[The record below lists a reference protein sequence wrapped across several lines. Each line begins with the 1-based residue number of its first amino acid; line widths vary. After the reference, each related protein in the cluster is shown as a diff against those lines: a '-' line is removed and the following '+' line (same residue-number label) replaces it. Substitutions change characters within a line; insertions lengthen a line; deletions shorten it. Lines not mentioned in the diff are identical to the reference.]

1 MPKCCVRLG
10 GTTFI
15 ATDFPKTLDTIVWV
29 RTIPFKSV
37 PTGSKAP
44 PNCDNP
50 PHWRSPCL
58 SPATELH
65 SVTGEVKPAQLGR
78 RSLGVADIVF
88 FVVAA
93 SAPLTVVAGGVPTS
107 FAVTQLLGIP
117 LVYVI
122 IAAILLVFAVGYA
135 AMSRHVANSG
145 AFYTYVSKG
154 LGQAWGVATALVAL
168 VAYNSMQVGIFGLYG
183 YVASAALEQFVG
195 LRVAWWI
202 CALVTVVVIAILGQ
216 LQVDLN
222 ARVLA
227 VFLILEF
234 LVVLIFDIAGVAKP
248 AEGLT
253 IEPFLPAALA
263 GGALGAALCFVTAS
277 FVGFESAAIY
287 GEECKNPEKTVAR
300 ATYTAVII
308 IGIFYAV
315 SAWATTMAVGTT
327 QIIGRS
333 QELTAGLLF
342 VYAEQNVGKWFADVA
357 TILFVTSL
365 FAALLSFHN
374 GVARYFFSLGRE
386 SVLPSALAR
395 VNSKGAPMAGSLA
408 QSSIAVVL
416 IGVFAIL
423 GKDPVLSLF
432 AWLTNVGALG
442 VIFLMALT
450 SVAVV
455 VYLRR
460 HSEVT
465 EATVSHEVAAGVA
478 SIALFVVFGLALTN
492 FDALLGSTPND
503 PLRWI
508 LPGLIVGAA
517 AVGLVYGLVLKRT
530 RPHVYALVGRGGD
543 SK

>member
-1 MPKCCVRLG
+1 MAVNSDRAQG
-10 GTTFI
+10 
-15 ATDFPKTLDTIVWV
+15 
-29 RTIPFKSV
+29 
-37 PTGSKAP
+37 
-44 PNCDNP
+44 
-50 PHWRSPCL
+50 
-58 SPATELH
+58 ATEGAKGAH
-65 SVTGEVKPAQLGR
+65 LGR
-78 RSLGVADIVF
+78 RSLGGADIVF

-107 FAVTQLLGIP
+107 FAVTSLLGIP

-122 IAAILLVFAVGYA
+122 IAVILLVFAVGYA

-154 LGQAWGVATALVAL
+154 LGQAWGVSTALVAL
-168 VAYNSMQVGIFGLYG
+168 VAYNAMQVGIFGLYG
-183 YVASAALEQFVG
+183 FAASAALEQFLG
-195 LRVAWWI
+195 LHVAWWI
-202 CALVTVVVIAILGQ
+202 SALVTVAIIAILGQ

-227 VFLILEF
+227 LFLILES
-234 LVVLIFDIAGVAKP
+234 LVVLVFDIAGIAKP

-253 IEPFLPAALA
+253 IEPFLPAALSP
-263 GGALGAALCFVTAS
+263 GALGAALCFVTAS

-287 GEECKNPEKTVAR
+287 GEECKNPQRTVAR

-308 IGIFYAV
+308 IGVFYAA
-315 SAWATTMAVGTT
+315 SAWATVMAVGKT

-342 VYAEQNVGKWFADVA
+342 VYAEQNVGKWFADIA
-357 TILFVTSL
+357 TVLFVTSL

-374 GVARYFFSLGRE
+374 SVARYFFSLGRE
-386 SVLPSALAR
+386 GVLPSGLAR
-395 VNSKGAPMAGSLA
+395 VNAKGAPMAGSLA
-408 QSSIAVVL
+408 QTAIAVVL

-442 VIFLMALT
+442 VIFLMALA

-460 HSEVT
+460 HNEVT
-465 EATVSHEVAAGVA
+465 EATLSHEVAA
-478 SIALFVVFGLALTN
+478 VVGTMP
-492 FDALLGSTPND
+492 GD
-503 PLRWI
+503 PLNWI
-508 LPGLIVGAA
+508 LPGLIVAA
-517 AVGLVYGLVLKRT
+517 AVIGLVYGLVLKRT
-530 RPHVYALVGRGGD
+530 RPDVYALVGRGGD
-543 SK
+543 S

>member
-1 MPKCCVRLG
+1 MAVNSDG
-10 GTTFI
+10 AQGVTEG
-15 ATDFPKTLDTIVWV
+15 AT
-29 RTIPFKSV
+29 
-37 PTGSKAP
+37 AA
-44 PNCDNP
+44 
-50 PHWRSPCL
+50 H
-58 SPATELH
+58 
-65 SVTGEVKPAQLGR
+65 LGR

-107 FAVTQLLGIP
+107 FAVTNLLGIP

-154 LGQAWGVATALVAL
+154 LGQAWGVAAALVAL
-168 VAYNSMQVGIFGLYG
+168 VAYNAMQVGIFGLYG
-183 YVASAALEQFVG
+183 FAASAALEQFLG
-195 LRVAWWI
+195 LHVSWWI
-202 CALVTVVVIAILGQ
+202 CALVTVAIIAILGQ

-227 VFLILEF
+227 LFLILES
-234 LVVLIFDIAGVAKP
+234 LVVLVFDIAGIAKP

-253 IEPFLPAALA
+253 IEPFLPAALS

-287 GEECKNPEKTVAR
+287 GEECKNPQRTVAR

-308 IGIFYAV
+308 IGVFYAA
-315 SAWATTMAVGTT
+315 SAWATVMAVGKS
-327 QIIGRS
+327 QIITRS

-342 VYAEQNVGKWFADVA
+342 VYAEQNVGKWFADIA
-357 TILFVTSL
+357 TVLFVTSL

-374 GVARYFFSLGRE
+374 AVARYFFSLGRE
-386 SVLPSALAR
+386 GVLPSPLAR
-395 VNSKGAPMAGSLA
+395 VNAKGAPMAGSLTQTA
-408 QSSIAVVL
+408 IAVVL

-442 VIFLMALT
+442 VIFLMALA

-460 HSEVT
+460 HNEVT
-465 EATVSHEVAAGVA
+465 EATLSHEAAAVVA
-478 SIALFVVFGLALTN
+478 SLALFIVFGLALTN
-492 FDALLGSTPND
+492 FDALVGTTPGD
-503 PLRWI
+503 PLNWI
-508 LPGLIVGAA
+508 LPGLIVAA
-517 AVGLVYGLVLKRT
+517 AVIGLVYGLVLKRT
-530 RPHVYALVGRGGD
+530 RPDVYALVGRGGD
-543 SK
+543 SA